1 MDWLLGMGDTTPAL
15 SASSPYWAECPL
27 PKFASWGDMAGT
39 SKSARMVRKMTRKPT
54 SFVTVMTLMLASA
67 CTNSVTD
74 GEGTSGSETP
84 PSLAESSWVLAEISA
99 GQAADAQSEAVE
111 EGLYTLLFR
120 ADGSAAMR
128 FDCNRG
134 FGRWQVVED
143 GGAGQGSIAITDMGV
158 TKALCPPTSISDRV
172 IADFAA
178 FDRFRIAGERLELKI
193 EQTSVSYHWVRTD
206 QEALIEGNE

>member
-1 MDWLLGMGDTTPAL
+1 M
-15 SASSPYWAECPL
+15 
-27 PKFASWGDMAGT
+27 PKFASWGDMTGT
-39 SKSARMVRKMTRKPT
+39 GKSAKMVRKMTRKPT
-54 SFVTVMTLMLASA
+54 SLVTVMTLMLASA
-67 CTNSVTD
+67 CTNSVTEGD
-74 GEGTSGSETP
+74 GASDSELP
-84 PSLAESSWVLAEISA
+84 LLLAESSWVLAEITA
-99 GQAADAQSEAVE
+99 GQAAAAQSEAVE
-111 EGLYTLLFR
+111 EGLYTLIFR

-178 FDRFRIAGERLELKI
+178 FDRFRITGEQLELEI
-193 EQTSVSYHWVRTD
+193 EQKNVSYHWVRTD
-206 QEALIEGNE
+206 REALIEGNE

>member
-1 MDWLLGMGDTTPAL
+1 M
-15 SASSPYWAECPL
+15 
-27 PKFASWGDMAGT
+27 PKSASWGDISGTGISAG
-39 SKSARMVRKMTRKPT
+39 MVRKMNWKPT
-54 SFVTVMTLMLASA
+54 SLVTVMTLMLASA
-67 CTNSVTD
+67 CTNSVTEGD
-74 GEGTSGSETP
+74 GASGSEP
-84 PSLAESSWVLAEISA
+84 PLLLAESSWVLAEISA

-178 FDRFRIAGERLELKI
+178 FDRYKIVGEQLELKI
-193 EQTSVSYHWVRTD
+193 EQKSVSYHWVRTD